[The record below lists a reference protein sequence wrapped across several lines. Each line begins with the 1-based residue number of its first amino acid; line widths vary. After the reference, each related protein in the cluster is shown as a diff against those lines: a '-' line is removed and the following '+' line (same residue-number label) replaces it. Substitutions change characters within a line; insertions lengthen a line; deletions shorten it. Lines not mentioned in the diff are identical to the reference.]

1 MHSAFTVICYH
12 PVSARARFLISPLR
26 APACSTCERTT
37 QQPCAR
43 CIVHTSSHPAL
54 AVLPRG
60 KPKPSERTHTLQ
72 PPRRH
77 PVSASLCS
85 TSSPLRSHPAALYAN
100 FPTSRQV
107 EKPTS
112 WQVGK
117 RPHLALVACL
127 YPPPCIRSRPL
138 LPLLPPHPPRSP
150 AVSFRFI
157 TPWPAT
163 TTPHI
168 IPTNHRP
175 SPLLPPRERS
185 PPPRASWPATTQ
197 HRSHQQPPPA
207 LAVLPRR

>member
-163 TTPHI
+163 T
-168 IPTNHRP
+168 
-175 SPLLPPRERS
+175 
-185 PPPRASWPATTQ
+185 Q